1 MRKPLENEA
10 QNSSGVQ
17 KQTATNSRLLANFA
31 TGDAGK
37 GSFLEF
43 KALQRGRCFFSYIH
57 PNATTHGPPTSS
69 ARPGQPREL
78 FADHQR
84 FPANQVRGATA
95 SGFFKFNLG
104 LHARIVNGAGRK
116 SRGEGRPLLLPRAV
130 LNELGLSLKIQ
141 QVDCQAGGKWSLV
154 KSENSYLES

>member
-1 MRKPLENEA
+1 MNQVRQSDQSWLGIICEDLGSHLFILQIKSNRRQPIAGLWPTFRLALPEG
-10 QNSSGVQ
+10 QLLGVQ
-17 KQTATNSRLLANFA
+17 GLA
-31 TGDAGK
+31 
-37 GSFLEF
+37 
-43 KALQRGRCFFSYIH
+43 RGRCFFSYIH

-78 FADHQR
+78 FADHQS

-116 SRGEGRPLLLPRAV
+116 CRGGGRPLRLPRAV
-130 LNELGLSLKIQ
+130 LNELGLSLKAWRFR
-141 QVDCQAGGKWSLV
+141 V
-154 KSENSYLES
+154 